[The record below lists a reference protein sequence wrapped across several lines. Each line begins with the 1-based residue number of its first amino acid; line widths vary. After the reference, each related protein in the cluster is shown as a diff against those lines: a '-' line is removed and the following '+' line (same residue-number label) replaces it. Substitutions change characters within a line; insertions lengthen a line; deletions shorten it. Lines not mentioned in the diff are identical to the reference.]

1 MKKAL
6 AVGGV
11 ILLASCGG
19 GGGGGTSSVS
29 TTTETYKLAEI
40 SSPEEVEATPTTT
53 ARTINSLTGISS
65 EGINTRGGSSQPTGL
80 IPQILNRIKDLNPS
94 TSRGIASIRCD
105 NGNWLGA
112 SVLYELKEGVV
123 QEQSCSDIKYIRI
136 ALYSK
141 SDMICRLGDYI
152 VGGDK
157 VPQFVMKITASDLK
171 DPDCLPQSATIEVSG
186 TVKHLKNGTPDEAYP
201 YDGYVD
207 ETYIYDN
214 LKLTYTNITWS
225 GEELS
230 SANYELTGWAT
241 YVLGDF
247 PLATEA
253 QIDYDFDIA
262 GSGNETSDSFSG
274 YVKLGCLDGW
284 LKVQTTR
291 PLKYSGDEV
300 TDGEITVQ
308 AQNGSVVISYSSN
321 GMDITQTIDNQ
332 TETYHYDNEEQVK
345 ESLKGVVC
353 TD

>member
-1 MKKAL
+1 MKKTL
-6 AVGGV
+6 MIGGI

-40 SSPEEVEATPTTT
+40 SQPEEVEATPTTT

-80 IPQILNRIKDLNPS
+80 IPQILNRVKGLNLN
-94 TSRGIASIRCD
+94 TNRGITSIRCD
-105 NGNWLGA
+105 NGEWLGA
-112 SVLYELKEGVV
+112 SVLYEVKEGGV

-136 ALYSK
+136 ALYSI
-141 SDMICRLGDYI
+141 SDSICRLGDYI

-171 DPDCLPQSATIEVSG
+171 DPNCLPQRATIEVNG
-186 TVKHLKNGTPDEAYP
+186 TVKHLKDGTTDEAYP
-201 YDGYVD
+201 YDGYID
-207 ETYIYDN
+207 ESYIYDN

-230 SANYELTGWAT
+230 SAGYKLTGGAT
-241 YVLGDF
+241 YILGNY

-253 QIDYDFDIA
+253 QIDYQFDIT

-284 LKVQTTR
+284 LKVQTTKSLR
-291 PLKYSGDEV
+291 YSEDEV
-300 TDGEITVQ
+300 VDGEITVQ
-308 AQNGSVVISYSSN
+308 AQNGSVIISYSSN
-321 GMDITQTIDNQ
+321 GMDITQTIDNH
-332 TETYHYDNEEQVK
+332 TETYHYDNEDQIK
-345 ESLKGVVC
+345 ESLRGMNC
-353 TD
+353 LE